1 MGSYNDI
8 ESNGNISNIKSNYKL
23 KQIFNHLT
31 KKKSLEIIKY
41 SKSLQK
47 RFNLN
52 IKDYKEYR
60 EIFSSIEI
68 EIITVKN
75 KYGKFIKIL
84 DKEKEYYH
92 IYFNNKNEEIKRNYI
107 TKEDNVRKITI
118 IMDYQV
124 KSFRNLFYDCDC
136 IESIDFK
143 KCHRNNINDMSH
155 MFANC
160 GSLINV
166 NILNLNT
173 NNVTDMSSMFSNCSS
188 LQELNISNF
197 NTNNVIDMSLMFN
210 RCTSL
215 KKLNLSNFRTNK
227 VTDMEAMFLDCSLLK
242 ELDISN
248 FNFKNVL
255 HIRSMFYNCSKD
267 LLYKIMIQ
275 NKDIKND
282 VYGIFSNIFSKNK

>member
-23 KQIFNHLT
+23 KQIFNNLT

-52 IKDYKEYR
+52 INDYKEYI

-75 KYGKFIKIL
+75 KCGKFIKIL

-107 TKEDNVRKITI
+107 TKEDNARKITI

-143 KCHRNNINDMSH
+143 KCH
-155 MFANC
+155 

-197 NTNNVIDMSLMFN
+197 NTNNVTDMSLMFN

-255 HIRSMFYNCSKD
+255 HMRSMFYNCSKD

-282 VYGIFSNIFSKNK
+282 VYDIFSNIFSKNK

>member
-23 KQIFNHLT
+23 KQIFNNLT

-52 IKDYKEYR
+52 INDYKEYI

-68 EIITVKN
+68 GIITVKN
-75 KYGKFIKIL
+75 KCGKFIKIL

-107 TKEDNVRKITI
+107 TKEDNARKITI

-136 IESIDFK
+136 IE
-143 KCHRNNINDMSH
+143 
-155 MFANC
+155 
-160 GSLINV
+160 
-166 NILNLNT
+166 
-173 NNVTDMSSMFSNCSS
+173 
-188 LQELNISNF
+188 
-197 NTNNVIDMSLMFN
+197 
-210 RCTSL
+210 
-215 KKLNLSNFRTNK
+215 
-227 VTDMEAMFLDCSLLK
+227 
-242 ELDISN
+242 
-248 FNFKNVL
+248 
-255 HIRSMFYNCSKD
+255 
-267 LLYKIMIQ
+267 
-275 NKDIKND
+275 
-282 VYGIFSNIFSKNK
+282 